1 MEELQEI
8 QLLGSGS
15 FGNCYLC
22 IDPQDNTKV
31 VVKQID
37 ISHMDLNQK
46 KEAYHEARIM
56 SAFDHPN
63 IIRFRDIYATT
74 SGKLNIV
81 MDYADGGDLADRIK
95 QQKGKFF
102 PEVFIIDIFVQLCLA
117 LKHVHDRKIL
127 HRDIKAQ
134 NIFLT
139 RDDIVKLGDF
149 GISKVLSS
157 TIDKAKTLV
166 GTPYYL
172 SPEIVDNKPYNFKS
186 DVWSLG
192 VLLYELCTLKPPF
205 DASSFHFLALKIV
218 RGAYPPLPPHY
229 SRDLKALVA
238 SMLSIDPNK
247 RPSIAQILKLPFVN
261 KRIQNLLSESIKKK
275 EFSHTVLHN
284 QQFVSMDDDR
294 PINRIEPRKQEDK
307 KSEAKVVK
315 KTEKL
320 KKSVKDGKKVEKD
333 GKKKTKKQKEVVLNA
348 EEKDKVREEK
358 ARKREEE
365 RLKMKQDIKNKLKSK
380 DKGEL
385 IQWIGTSKEESRLI
399 HELEAACEDNPA
411 DEQLGDTFE
420 LSVTS
425 GDMIMREDVIKSHR
439 EEVKVDQS
447 VEEAKLDSKDDP
459 VIGASDRSTQSR
471 CELLRMF
478 LETKLGIQTF
488 LEGYT
493 LLKQYISQGREK
505 WEYEDIY
512 IKLKGLMTAETAKE
526 YLPLIHTLLVFE
538 GESDTINIG

>member
-8 QLLGSGS
+8 KLLGSGS
-15 FGNCYLC
+15 FGKCYLC
-22 IDPQDNTKV
+22 IDPQDNSKV

-63 IIRFRDIYATT
+63 IIKFRDIYATT
-74 SGKLNIV
+74 NGKLNIV
-81 MDYADGGDLADRIK
+81 MDYADGGDLAERIK
-95 QQKGKFF
+95 EQKGKFF

-139 RDDIVKLGDF
+139 KDDIVKLGDF
-149 GISKVLSS
+149 GIAKVLSN

-261 KRIQNLLSESIKKK
+261 KRIQNLLSESIKQK

-284 QQFVSMDDDR
+284 EQFV
-294 PINRIEPRKQEDK
+294 NLNEDK
-307 KSEAKVVK
+307 PITKVESRKPEEKKVEKSEKVEQKTKK

-320 KKSVKDGKKVEKD
+320 KKTEKD
-333 GKKKTKKQKEVVLNA
+333 PKKKTGKKKEVVLTA
-348 EEKDKVREEK
+348 EEKDKIREEK
-358 ARKREEE
+358 AKKREED
-365 RLKMKQDIKNKLKSK
+365 RLKMIQDIKNKKK
-380 DKGEL
+380 TKTNGEL
-385 IQWIGTSKEESRLI
+385 IQWIGTSKDESRLI
-399 HELEAACEDNPA
+399 HELEAACDDNVT
-411 DEQLGDTFE
+411 DEHIGDTFD
-420 LSVTS
+420 LSLTTGEMV
-425 GDMIMREDVIKSHR
+425 IKEDVIKNHY
-439 EEVKVDQS
+439 EEVKREDS
-447 VEEAKLDSKDDP
+447 VEEVKDKQVDP
-459 VIGASDRSTQSR
+459 VIPASDRSTQSR

-488 LEGYT
+488 LEAYT

-512 IKLKGLMTAETAKE
+512 VKLKGLMNADTAKE

-538 GESDTINIG
+538 GESDTINLG

>member
-8 QLLGSGS
+8 KLLGSGS
-15 FGNCYLC
+15 FGKCYLC
-22 IDPQDNTKV
+22 IDPQDNSKV

-74 SGKLNIV
+74 NGKLNIV
-81 MDYADGGDLADRIK
+81 MDYADGGDLAERIK
-95 QQKGKFF
+95 EQKGKFF

-139 RDDIVKLGDF
+139 KDDIVKLGDF
-149 GISKVLSS
+149 GIAKVLSS

-247 RPSIAQILKLPFVN
+247 RPTIAQILKLPFVN
-261 KRIQNLLSESIKKK
+261 KRIQNLLSESIKQK

-284 QQFVSMDDDR
+284 EQFVNLNDDK
-294 PINRIEPRKQEDK
+294 PISRVESG
-307 KSEAKVVK
+307 KSEEKKVEKSEKLEQKTKK

-320 KKSVKDGKKVEKD
+320 KVTGKDT
-333 GKKKTKKQKEVVLNA
+333 KKKTGKKKEVVLTA
-348 EEKDKVREEK
+348 EEKDKIREEK
-358 ARKREEE
+358 AKKREED
-365 RLKMKQDIKNKLKSK
+365 RLKMIQDIKNKKK
-380 DKGEL
+380 TKTGGEL
-385 IQWIGTSKEESRLI
+385 VHWIGTSKEESRLI
-399 HELEAACEDNPA
+399 HELEAACEVGA
-411 DEQLGDTFE
+411 SDENLGDTFD
-420 LSVTS
+420 LSLTS
-425 GDMIMREDVIKSHR
+425 GEMVIKEDVIKNHY
-439 EEVKVDQS
+439 
-447 VEEAKLDSKDDP
+447 EEAKREDVVEETKVSQSDP
-459 VIGASDRSTQSR
+459 VIPASDRSTQSR

-488 LEGYT
+488 LEAYN

-512 IKLKGLMTAETAKE
+512 VKLKGLMNADTAKE

-538 GESDTINIG
+538 GESDTINLG

>member
-8 QLLGSGS
+8 RLLGSGS

-22 IDPQDNTKV
+22 IDPQDNSKV

-46 KEAYHEARIM
+46 KEAYHEAKIM
-56 SAFDHPN
+56 SVFDHPN

-139 RDDIVKLGDF
+139 KDDIVKLGDF
-149 GISKVLSS
+149 GIAKVLTN
-157 TIDKAKTLV
+157 TIDKTKTMV

-261 KRIQNLLSESIKKK
+261 KRIQNLLSESFKQK

-284 QQFVSMDDDR
+284 EQFVNLDDDR
-294 PINRIEPRKQEDK
+294 PINRVEPRKQEEK
-307 KSEAKVVK
+307 KSESKVLK
-315 KTEKL
+315 KTDKL
-320 KKSVKDGKKVEKD
+320 KKSEKV
-333 GKKKTKKQKEVVLNA
+333 GKKKTKKQKDVVLSV
-348 EEKDKVREEK
+348 EEKDKIREEK
-358 ARKREEE
+358 ARKREED
-365 RLKMKQDIKNKLKSK
+365 RLKMKQDIQNKKRTNA
-380 DKGEL
+380 KGEL

-399 HELEAACEDNPA
+399 HELEAACEDTPT
-411 DEQLGDTFE
+411 DEHLEDTFA

-425 GDMIMREDVIKSHR
+425 GDMIIREDVIKSHR
-439 EEVKVDQS
+439 EEVKVDES
-447 VEEAKLDSKDDP
+447 AEEAKANSKDDP
-459 VIGASDRSTQSR
+459 VIGSSDRSTQSR

-488 LEGYT
+488 LEAYT

-512 IKLKGLMTAETAKE
+512 IKLKGLMNAETAKE

-538 GESDTINIG
+538 GESDTINIA